1 MHSIKW
7 ADGGLLF
14 IIHGDILE
22 MIVTKI
28 IDSSLAEDAKEKAW
42 RKERSP
48 EACFCKMP
56 SQAAMC

>member
-7 ADGGLLF
+7 ADGALLF

-22 MIVTKI
+22 MKVTKI

-42 RKERSP
+42 RKERGP
-48 EACFCKMP
+48 GACSCKMP
-56 SQAAMC
+56 SQAVMC